1 MQSNYNKSTVIL
13 NKLYDQCSG
22 PQFPITAA
30 SANTSGYNTHVSISH
45 SVSIQ
50 KGSEAREP
58 QPHHPLTA
66 TVVMVTIW
74 KERPWLTLPSVV
86 GSVRTSDI
94 NHPKQKWADLPL
106 SASAPLF
113 TP

>member
-1 MQSNYNKSTVIL
+1 MFRTSIFHY
-13 NKLYDQCSG
+13 CS
-22 PQFPITAA
+22 
-30 SANTSGYNTHVSISH
+30 SANTSGYNTHISISHSH

-94 NHPKQKWADLPL
+94 NHPKQK
-106 SASAPLF
+106 
-113 TP
+113 